1 MARALIN
8 RPLLILADE
17 PTGNL
22 DSKSSREVIRSFE
35 QAKTSLEAT
44 IFMVTHDS
52 FAASFCNRVIILRD
66 GVVWQ
71 TLERGNTDR
80 TEFQDRL
87 LDAIRDMGKE

>member
-1 MARALIN
+1 
-8 RPLLILADE
+8 
-17 PTGNL
+17 
-22 DSKSSREVIRSFE
+22 
-35 QAKTSLEAT
+35 
-44 IFMVTHDS
+44 MVTHDS